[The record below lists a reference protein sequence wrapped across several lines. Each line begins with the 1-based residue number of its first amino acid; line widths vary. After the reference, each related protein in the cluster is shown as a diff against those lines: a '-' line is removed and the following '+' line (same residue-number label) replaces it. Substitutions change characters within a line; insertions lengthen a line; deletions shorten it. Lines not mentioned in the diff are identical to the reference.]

1 MSWESIK
8 QSVSGTVSQ
17 AYESAKDSVQK
28 YAKNMTAPLGDLN
41 AISGLGTAGTNAYN
55 VEGMTYPSDLM
66 NDMKTYGGNYVM
78 FYINIQQSSKLIN
91 SKADELL
98 PIGSYSRVTSDMVA
112 NKNNLDQLM
121 TAQGVITGGKMIL
134 GGAVGGAGGA
144 VAAGADVLGLGA
156 VASMA
161 ATGSRQT
168 RRLKTAI
175 ALHVPNQLSIR
186 YGMQYD
192 EADTAMLQALT
203 RGGAELAQ
211 ALEKGSN
218 KDTDGAKQ
226 NGANLG
232 DIAKGFLGSEA
243 LQKNAGVSAATGLAG
258 NPKKEQVFKGV
269 DFRNF
274 QFEYQFFPR
283 DENEASNVLEI
294 IKQFKYHMHP
304 EFKDS
309 NSFLYVYPSEFDIVY
324 YTGGKENENINRLT
338 SCVLTEMNVNYT
350 PNGNFTTFANGMP
363 TQINVTLS
371 FRELALL
378 SKELIDKGM

>member
-1 MSWESIK
+1 MADIK
-8 QSVSGTVSQ
+8 
-17 AYESAKDSVQK
+17 A
-28 YAKNMTAPLGDLN
+28 
-41 AISGLGTAGTNAYN
+41 AISSLTQQTKSGKGNRTPFSAEKGLSKYKIDN
-55 VEGMTYPSDLM
+55 MMYPTDLM
-66 NDMKTYGGNYVM
+66 NTNGTYGGNYVV
-78 FYINIQQSSKLIN
+78 FYINVASESKLLSEKGAATIPVGDVPPRERGFTVGAN
-91 SKADELL
+91 MSKTQMWA
-98 PIGSYSRVTSDMVA
+98 G
-112 NKNNLDQLM
+112 Q
-121 TAQGVITGGKMIL
+121 TALNV
-134 GGAVGGAGGA
+134 GGAVLGKYLGVGGMTTPAAIGA
-144 VAAGADVLGLGA
+144 EVGVSVLATTAASAK
-156 VASMA
+156 
-161 ATGSRQT
+161 REQK
-168 RRLKTAI
+168 RLKTAI
-175 ALHVPNQLSIR
+175 ALHVPNQLSTR
-186 YGMQYD
+186 YGVQWS
-192 EADTAMLQALT
+192 EEDTFALSAAVS
-203 RGGAELAQ
+203 GGNEIKKAIDSGGKSSNV
-211 ALEKGSN
+211 KGV
-218 KDTDGAKQ
+218 A
-226 NGANLG
+226 G
-232 DIAKGFLGSEA
+232 DIISNLA
-243 LQKNAGVSAATGLAG
+243 LSRGPNAGALSAATGLAA
-258 NPKKEQVFKGV
+258 NPKKDQVFKGV